1 MTDRIPADRTSRAAK
16 GAARE
21 TIGKLLG
28 DDAEVRKGRA
38 ERDAGQAGTSG
49 PAPEDR

>member
-1 MTDRIPADRTSRAAK
+1 MTDTIPADRTNRAAR

-21 TIGKLLG
+21 TVGTLPG
-28 DDAEVRKGRA
+28 DDAGVRKGRA
-38 ERDAGQAGTSG
+38 ERDAGQTGASG